1 MIEYIHTVLAPSN
14 PVAAIG
20 IIGALLLLARQLSQ

>member
-1 MIEYIHTVLAPSN
+1 MVEYLQAVLEPSN

-20 IIGALLLLARQLSQ
+20 IIGVLLLLVRQLSQ

>member
-1 MIEYIHTVLAPSN
+1 MVEYLQLVLAPSN

>member
-1 MIEYIHTVLAPSN
+1 MVEYLQAALAPSN

-20 IIGALLLLARQLSQ
+20 IIAALLLLVRQLSQ

>member
-1 MIEYIHTVLAPSN
+1 MLEYLHTVLTPSN

-20 IIGALLLLARQLSQ
+20 IIGVLVLLARQLSR